1 MIGHG
6 LQSVSKGLAVG
17 LAIFHV
23 VAISV
28 IAEAT
33 AEPKQTSKNIDPDF
47 VTVGAGG
54 FDVNDNE
61 TAGQF
66 EIQGRLNNRL
76 WFFKPHFG
84 MFFTTESGFYG
95 YAGVMTDI
103 FFGGRF
109 VASPSFAVG
118 GSHEGD
124 GKELGGT
131 LEFRSAIELAYRFD
145 DRSRLGIQVGH
156 LSNAGIYAENPG
168 TEFSILNYSIPTNVF
183 SR

>member
-1 MIGHG
+1 MIGRG
-6 LQSVSKGLAVG
+6 LQFVSKGLAVA
-17 LAIFHV
+17 LTFFHV
-23 VAISV
+23 AAISV
-28 IAEAT
+28 IDEAT
-33 AEPKQTSKNIDPDF
+33 AEPKKTSKNIDPDF
-47 VTVGAGG
+47 ITVGVGG

-66 EIQGRLNNRL
+66 EIQGRLNNRFWL
-76 WFFKPHFG
+76 FKPHFG
-84 MFFTTESGFYG
+84 MFLTTESALYG

-109 VASPSFAVG
+109 VVSPSFAG
-118 GSHEGD
+118 GVNHEGD
-124 GKELGGT
+124 GKQLGGT

-156 LSNAGIYAENPG
+156 LSNAGIYDENPG
-168 TEFSILNYSIPTNVF
+168 TEFAILNYSIPTNAF

>member
-6 LQSVSKGLAVG
+6 RQSVSKGLAVA
-17 LAIFHV
+17 LAIFNV
-23 VAISV
+23 AAISV
-28 IAEAT
+28 IDDAT
-33 AEPKQTSKNIDPDF
+33 AEPKHTSKNIDPDF

-118 GSHEGD
+118 GNQEGN
-124 GKELGGT
+124 GKQLGGT

-168 TEFSILNYSIPTNVF
+168 TEFAILNYSIPTNVF

>member
-1 MIGHG
+1 MIGRG
-6 LQSVSKGLAVG
+6 LQFLSKGLAIA
-17 LAIFHV
+17 LAVFHV
-23 VAISV
+23 AAISV
-28 IAEAT
+28 IDEVT

-47 VTVGAGG
+47 ITVGAGG
-54 FDVNDNE
+54 FDVNDIE

-84 MFFTTESGFYG
+84 MFLTTESGFYG

-118 GSHEGD
+118 GNHEGD
-124 GKELGGT
+124 GKQLGGT

-145 DRSRLGIQVGH
+145 DRSRVGIQVGH

-168 TEFSILNYSIPTNVF
+168 TEFAILNYSIPTNFF